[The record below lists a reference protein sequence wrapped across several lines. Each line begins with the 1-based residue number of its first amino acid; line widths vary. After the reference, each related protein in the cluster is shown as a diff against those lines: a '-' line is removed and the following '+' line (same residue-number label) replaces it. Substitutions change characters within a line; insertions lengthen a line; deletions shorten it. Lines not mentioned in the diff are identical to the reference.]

1 MLIIDR
7 QILRVIAQLIT
18 TIHFILRHPLNA
30 ENKLNTLIKFI
41 KWQLGSRLLNRK
53 VITPWVDDS
62 LFICGL
68 GETGM
73 TGNFYTGL
81 IEYED
86 MGFVLHTL
94 QPEEIFV
101 DIGANVGAYTILAS
115 KVIGSQSIAFEP
127 LPETIERLRDQ
138 IQINRIDSKVDV
150 RNKGVGNKKCQL
162 FFTNNNDTTNKVSLT
177 GNASNSTIV
186 ELTTL
191 DIELDSAS
199 KYFLK
204 IDVEGYE
211 FNVIEGASNLLS
223 SDAIS
228 AVIVELNGS
237 GLEFGF
243 SDEKVHQKLIGFGFK
258 PIRYNPKLRIVTES
272 NSFNKNFGNT
282 IYVKDIERISNLCK
296 ISDKRVIH
304 TAWGLQI

>member
-1 MLIIDR
+1 M
-7 QILRVIAQLIT
+7 
-18 TIHFILRHPLNA
+18 RHPLNA
-30 ENKLNTLIKFI
+30 ENKIKALIKFI
-41 KWQLGSRLLNRK
+41 KWQLGIRLVNGKIL
-53 VITPWVDDS
+53 TPWVDNS
-62 LFICGL
+62 SFICGL

-73 TGNFYTGL
+73 TGNYYTGL

-86 MGFVLHTL
+86 MGFLLHTL
-94 QPEEIFV
+94 QSDEIFV

-127 LPETIERLRDQ
+127 LPETIDRLRDQ
-138 IQINRIDSKVDV
+138 IQINRIDSRVDI
-150 RNKGVGNKKCQL
+150 RNKGVGDKKCQL
-162 FFTNNNDTTNKVSLT
+162 FFTNNNDTTNKVSPA
-177 GNASNSTIV
+177 GNINNSTIV
-186 ELTTL
+186 EVTTL
-191 DIELDSAS
+191 DIELDNNS

-204 IDVEGYE
+204 IDVEGFE

-228 AVIVELNGS
+228 AVIIELNGS

-296 ISDKRVIH
+296 ISDKRIIH

>member
-1 MLIIDR
+1 M
-7 QILRVIAQLIT
+7 
-18 TIHFILRHPLNA
+18 RHPLNA
-30 ENKLNTLIKFI
+30 ENKIKALIKFI
-41 KWQLGSRLLNRK
+41 KWQLGIRLLNGK
-53 VITPWVDDS
+53 ILTPWVNNS
-62 LFICGL
+62 SFICGL

-73 TGNFYTGL
+73 TGNYYTGL

-86 MGFVLHTL
+86 MGFLLHTL
-94 QPEEIFV
+94 QSDEIFV

-127 LPETIERLRDQ
+127 LPETIDRLRDQ
-138 IQINRIDSKVDV
+138 IQINRIDSRVDI
-150 RNKGVGNKKCQL
+150 RNKGVGDKKCQL
-162 FFTNNNDTTNKVSLT
+162 FFTNNNDTTNKVSPA
-177 GNASNSTIV
+177 GNINNSTIV
-186 ELTTL
+186 EVTTL
-191 DIELDSAS
+191 DIELDNNS

-204 IDVEGYE
+204 IDVEGFE

-228 AVIVELNGS
+228 AVIIELNGS

-296 ISDKRVIH
+296 ISDKRIIH

>member
-1 MLIIDR
+1 M
-7 QILRVIAQLIT
+7 RVFTQLIAI
-18 TIHFILRHPLNA
+18 IHFIMRHPLNA
-30 ENKLNTLIKFI
+30 ENKIKALIKFI
-41 KWQLGSRLLNRK
+41 KWQLGIRLLNGK
-53 VITPWVDDS
+53 ILTPWVNNS
-62 LFICGL
+62 SFICRL

-73 TGNFYTGL
+73 TGNYYTGL

-86 MGFVLHTL
+86 MGFLLHTL
-94 QPEEIFV
+94 QSDEIFV

-127 LPETIERLRDQ
+127 LPETIDRLRDQ
-138 IQINRIDSKVDV
+138 IQINRIDSRVDI
-150 RNKGVGNKKCQL
+150 RNKGVGDKKCQL
-162 FFTNNNDTTNKVSLT
+162 FFTNNNDTTNKVSPA
-177 GNASNSTIV
+177 GNINNSTIV
-186 ELTTL
+186 EVTTL
-191 DIELDSAS
+191 DIELDNNS

-204 IDVEGYE
+204 IDVEGFE

-228 AVIVELNGS
+228 AVIIELNGS

-296 ISDKRVIH
+296 ISDKRIIH

>member
-1 MLIIDR
+1 M
-7 QILRVIAQLIT
+7 RVIKQLIAI
-18 TIHFILRHPLNA
+18 IHFIVRHPLNA
-30 ENKLNTLIKFI
+30 EKKFKALIKFL
-41 KWQLGSRLLNRK
+41 KWQLGIRLLNRK
-53 VITPWVDDS
+53 VITPWVNDS

-86 MGFVLHTL
+86 MGFLLHAL
-94 QPEEIFV
+94 QPEDIFV

-127 LPETIERLRDQ
+127 LPETIDRLTDQ
-138 IQINRIDSKVDV
+138 IQINRINSRVDI
-150 RNKGVGNKKCQL
+150 RNKGVGDKNCQL

-177 GNASNSTIV
+177 GKASNSTIV

-191 DIELDSAS
+191 DIELDNTS

-211 FNVIEGASNLLS
+211 FNVIEGSSNLLS

-228 AVIVELNGS
+228 AVIIELNGS
-237 GLEFGF
+237 GLEFGY

-272 NSFNKNFGNT
+272 NSFNKNLRNT

>member
-1 MLIIDR
+1 M
-7 QILRVIAQLIT
+7 
-18 TIHFILRHPLNA
+18 RHPLNA
-30 ENKLNTLIKFI
+30 ENKIKALIKFI
-41 KWQLGSRLLNRK
+41 KWQLGIRLLNGK
-53 VITPWVDDS
+53 ILTPWVNNS
-62 LFICGL
+62 SFICGL

-73 TGNFYTGL
+73 TGNYYTGL

-86 MGFVLHTL
+86 MGFLLHTL
-94 QPEEIFV
+94 QSDEIFV

-127 LPETIERLRDQ
+127 LPETIDRLRDQ
-138 IQINRIDSKVDV
+138 IQINRIDSRVDI
-150 RNKGVGNKKCQL
+150 RNKGVGDKKCQL
-162 FFTNNNDTTNKVSLT
+162 FFTNNNDTTNKVSPA
-177 GNASNSTIV
+177 GNINNSTIV
-186 ELTTL
+186 EVTTL
-191 DIELDSAS
+191 DIELDNNS

-204 IDVEGYE
+204 IDVEGFE

-228 AVIVELNGS
+228 AVIIELNGS

-258 PIRYNPKLRIVTES
+258 TIRYNPKLRIVTES

-296 ISDKRVIH
+296 ISDKRIIH

>member
-1 MLIIDR
+1 M
-7 QILRVIAQLIT
+7 RVFTQLIAI
-18 TIHFILRHPLNA
+18 IHFIMRHPLNA
-30 ENKLNTLIKFI
+30 ENKIKALIKFI
-41 KWQLGSRLLNRK
+41 KWQLGIRLLNGK
-53 VITPWVDDS
+53 ILTPWVNNS
-62 LFICGL
+62 SFICGL

-73 TGNFYTGL
+73 TGNYYTGL

-86 MGFVLHTL
+86 MGFLLHTL
-94 QPEEIFV
+94 QSDEIFV

-127 LPETIERLRDQ
+127 LPETIDRLRDQ
-138 IQINRIDSKVDV
+138 IQINRIDSRVDI
-150 RNKGVGNKKCQL
+150 RNKGVGDKKCQL
-162 FFTNNNDTTNKVSLT
+162 FFTNNNDTTNKVSPA
-177 GNASNSTIV
+177 GNINNSTIV
-186 ELTTL
+186 EVTTL
-191 DIELDSAS
+191 DIELDNNS

-204 IDVEGYE
+204 IDVEGFE

-228 AVIVELNGS
+228 AVIIELNGS

-296 ISDKRVIH
+296 ISDKRIIH

>member
-1 MLIIDR
+1 M
-7 QILRVIAQLIT
+7 RVFTQLIAI
-18 TIHFILRHPLNA
+18 IHFIMRHPLNA
-30 ENKLNTLIKFI
+30 ENKIKALIKFI
-41 KWQLGSRLLNRK
+41 KWQLGIRLLNGK
-53 VITPWVDDS
+53 ILTPWVDNS
-62 LFICGL
+62 SFICGL

-73 TGNFYTGL
+73 TGNYYTGL

-86 MGFVLHTL
+86 MGFLLHTL
-94 QPEEIFV
+94 QSDEIFV

-127 LPETIERLRDQ
+127 LPETIDRLRDQ
-138 IQINRIDSKVDV
+138 IQINRIDSRVDI
-150 RNKGVGNKKCQL
+150 RNKGVGDKKCQL
-162 FFTNNNDTTNKVSLT
+162 FFTNNNDTTNKVSPA
-177 GNASNSTIV
+177 GNINNSTIV
-186 ELTTL
+186 EVTTL
-191 DIELDSAS
+191 DIELDNNS

-204 IDVEGYE
+204 IDVEGFE

-228 AVIVELNGS
+228 AVIIELNGS

-296 ISDKRVIH
+296 ISDKRIIH

>member
-1 MLIIDR
+1 M
-7 QILRVIAQLIT
+7 
-18 TIHFILRHPLNA
+18 RHPLNA
-30 ENKLNTLIKFI
+30 ENKIKALIKFI
-41 KWQLGSRLLNRK
+41 KWQLGIRLLDRK
-53 VITPWVDDS
+53 ILTPWVNNS
-62 LFICGL
+62 SFICGL

-73 TGNFYTGL
+73 TGNYYTGL

-86 MGFVLHTL
+86 MGFLLHTL
-94 QPEEIFV
+94 QSDEIFV

-127 LPETIERLRDQ
+127 LPETIDRLRDQ
-138 IQINRIDSKVDV
+138 IQINRIDSRVDI
-150 RNKGVGNKKCQL
+150 RNKGVGDKKCQL
-162 FFTNNNDTTNKVSLT
+162 FFTNNNDTTNKVSPA
-177 GNASNSTIV
+177 GNVNNSTIV
-186 ELTTL
+186 EVTTL
-191 DIELDSAS
+191 DIELDNNS

-204 IDVEGYE
+204 IDVEGFE

-228 AVIVELNGS
+228 TVIIELNGS
-237 GLEFGF
+237 GLEFGS

-296 ISDKRVIH
+296 ISDKRIIH

>member
-1 MLIIDR
+1 M
-7 QILRVIAQLIT
+7 
-18 TIHFILRHPLNA
+18 RHPLNS
-30 ENKLNTLIKFI
+30 EHKFKSLIKFI
-41 KWQLGSRLLNRK
+41 KWQLGIRLLNRK
-53 VITPWVDDS
+53 VVTPWVDDS
-62 LFICGL
+62 SFICGL

-86 MGFVLHTL
+86 MAFLLHAL

-127 LPETIERLRDQ
+127 LPETIDRLKDQ
-138 IQINRIDSKVDV
+138 IQINRINSRVDI
-150 RNKGVGNKKCQL
+150 RNKGVGDKKCQL

-177 GNASNSTIV
+177 GNLSNSSIV

-191 DIELDSAS
+191 DIELDNSS
-199 KYFLK
+199 TYFLK

-211 FNVIEGASNLLS
+211 FNVIEGASNLLL

-228 AVIVELNGS
+228 AVIIELNGN

-243 SDEKVHQKLIGFGFK
+243 SNEIIHQKIIDFGFK
-258 PIRYNPKLRIVTES
+258 PIRYNPKLRTVTES
-272 NSFNKNFGNT
+272 NSFNKNLGNT

-296 ISDKRVIH
+296 ISDKRIIH
-304 TAWGLQI
+304 TAWGLQL